1 MHKSGKFKLSVSVY
15 VCVCVFVVTK
25 HHIILQCLLASLAHI
40 NVCVCVCVC
49 VYLLHDSRIQFRL
62 DLIRLGAISCYTKLD
77 SVLYACV
84 YLVCR
89 NICESKCVQKLTVF
103 QRVYVVFKALIS
115 YNRFSTIESSVCV
128 CLTSFSF
135 IVTVCSRRCNRLTA
149 FEMAPLSFVR
159 AFVLLARS
167 VKWILSL
174 NCQKSGDSM
183 DERIRKIAGENDG
196 KRINERE

>member
-1 MHKSGKFKLSVSVY
+1 MS

-77 SVLYACV
+77 SVLCACV

-115 YNRFSTIESSVCV
+115 YNRFSTIESSVCEFV
-128 CLTSFSF
+128 CVSYKFFVHSYCLQQTLQSSYRLWNGSSFFRSC
-135 IVTVCSRRCNRLTA
+135 VRSSRALC
-149 FEMAPLSFVR
+149 EMDTFLELP
-159 AFVLLARS
+159 
-167 VKWILSL
+167 K
-174 NCQKSGDSM
+174 
-183 DERIRKIAGENDG
+183 ERR
-196 KRINERE
+196 